1 MSARGTAGG
10 GFADVA
16 GAAGRVTTV
25 SVSTI
30 ADPHTA
36 FGVFTAGMGVW
47 WQRGNPLTGRY
58 LREVCV
64 DPFVGGSLRGK
75 DADGEQICWGV
86 VLAWEPGEQFVF
98 DCLAD
103 PGPNVSTSRAR
114 TGTVSVR
121 FTGTGAGITLVE
133 VVHQRLAGTRSG
145 LLRRTATGENGGW
158 ADGLAAYTAA
168 ADRAVQFGAGAPSP
182 P

>member
-16 GAAGRVTTV
+16 AAAGRVTTV

-30 ADPHTA
+30 ADPQTA
-36 FGVFTAGMGVW
+36 FGVFTAGMGEW

-64 DPFVGGSLRGK
+64 DPFVGGRLHGK
-75 DADGEQICWGV
+75 DADGEQFCWGV

-103 PGPNVSTSRAR
+103 PGPNASTTQTR

-133 VVHQRLAGTRSG
+133 VVHQRLADKRSG
-145 LLRRTATGENGGW
+145 LLRRTAAGANGGW
-158 ADGLAAYTAA
+158 TDGLAAYTAA
-168 ADRAVQFGAGAPSP
+168 ADRAVQSGAGAPSP
-182 P
+182 

>member
-1 MSARGTAGG
+1 MSARGTPGG

-16 GAAGRVTTV
+16 AAAGHVTTV

-30 ADPHTA
+30 ADPNTA
-36 FGVFTAGMGVW
+36 FGVFTAGMGEW

-75 DADGEQICWGV
+75 DAEGEQLCWGV
-86 VLAWEPGEQFVF
+86 VLAWEPGERFVF

-103 PGPNVSTSRAR
+103 PGPNASTNQVR

-121 FTGTGAGITLVE
+121 FTGTDAGITLVE
-133 VVHQRLAGTRSG
+133 VVHQRLAGKRSG
-145 LLRRTATGENGGW
+145 LLRRTAAGENGGW
-158 ADGLAAYTAA
+158 TDGLAAYTDA
-168 ADRAVQFGAGAPSP
+168 ADRAVQSGAGAQSP
-182 P
+182 